1 MANHN
6 IKIVTFNINGV
17 LNPIKRS
24 KILSK
29 IKKENAHVVFLQET
43 HLNSVG
49 QEKLKRMGFSQVYY
63 SSCKLGQ
70 KRGVAIL
77 LSHRVK
83 FEKNSE
89 IRDKEG
95 RYSFVSS
102 KIEGVQITI
111 AIFIFIEKSLT

>member
-43 HLNSVG
+43 NLNSVEH
-49 QEKLKRMGFSQVYY
+49 EKLKRMGFFSGVLFILQIRPEERCSY
-63 SSCKLGQ
+63 S
-70 KRGVAIL
+70 
-77 LSHRVK
+77 
-83 FEKNSE
+83 
-89 IRDKEG
+89 
-95 RYSFVSS
+95 
-102 KIEGVQITI
+102 TI
-111 AIFIFIEKSLT
+111 S